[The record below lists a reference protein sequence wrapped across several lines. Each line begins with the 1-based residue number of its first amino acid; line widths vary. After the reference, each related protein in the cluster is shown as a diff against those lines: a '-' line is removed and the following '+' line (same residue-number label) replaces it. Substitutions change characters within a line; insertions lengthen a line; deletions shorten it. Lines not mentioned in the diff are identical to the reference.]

1 MFSKATSGGP
11 EPTGEKRKTTTTSSM
26 PSIVS
31 ANLRI
36 TGDLVSDGDIQ
47 VEGAIKGNV
56 KSRMLTVGESGSV
69 NGEIVADQLVVAGTV
84 VGKIKAR
91 TITFGP
97 SATVT
102 GDVAHESLGIEAGAR
117 FEGQCKRLVEGSA
130 KVAAGIVDALPT
142 ESAPQASSQHGAA
155 PGDGKPEPSVRDGT
169 RP

>member
-1 MFSKATSGGP
+1 MFSKATSSGP
-11 EPTGEKRKTTTTSSM
+11 EPTGERRKTTTSSM

-47 VEGAIKGNV
+47 VEGAINGNV

-84 VGKIKAR
+84 VGTIKAR

-102 GDVAHESLGIEAGAR
+102 GDVSHESLGIEAGAR
-117 FEGQCKRLVEGSA
+117 FEGKCKRLVEGST
-130 KVAAGIVDALPT
+130 KVAAGIVDALPK
-142 ESAPQASSQHGAA
+142 ESAPPASPQRGAA
-155 PGDGKPEPSVRDGT
+155 SGDGKPEPSVRDGT